1 MAGLVFG
8 GGSLIELSGVLTFQ
22 MCGAFTINASGET
35 PAVAGFS
42 AQKLQCPYR
51 SYKLLLAAEEVQL
64 KDKDGPANW
73 PTFIGFVSAAAEQ
86 SSDHVTLY
94 HSMSVWRIINGDR
107 IPFCFLFSGSTTPFS
122 VSSFSI
128 LLLV

>member
-1 MAGLVFG
+1 M
-8 GGSLIELSGVLTFQ
+8 S
-22 MCGAFTINASGET
+22 FTINASRET

-64 KDKDGPANW
+64 KDKDGSANW
-73 PTFIGFVSAAAEQ
+73 PTFIGFVSAAAKQ

-94 HSMSVWRIINGDR
+94 HSMSVWRVINGGR
-107 IPFCFLFSGSTTPFS
+107 IPFCFLFSGSTTPFC
-122 VSSFSI
+122 VSSFNI
-128 LLLV
+128 LVLV